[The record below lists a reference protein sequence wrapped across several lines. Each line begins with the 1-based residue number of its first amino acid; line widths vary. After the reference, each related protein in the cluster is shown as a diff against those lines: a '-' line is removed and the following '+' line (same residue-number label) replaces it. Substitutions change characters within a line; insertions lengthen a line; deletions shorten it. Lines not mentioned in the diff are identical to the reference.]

1 MVDHNNVSLV
11 NIDSFNREVTMS
23 ITSFFYKVYF
33 IFMKIKDN
41 FFKDILKKE
50 GEV

>member
-1 MVDHNNVSLV
+1 MMDHNNVSLV
-11 NIDSFNREVTMS
+11 YIDREVTMS